1 MADANYTQPTNIALP
16 GTTLS
21 STTDYGATDRM
32 PRTTSRML
40 IYIHGERLT
49 CAYQMPCKAQRP
61 SEWMAFVLVFLVG
74 REWLEH
80 STYGLRVRCSTN

>member
-1 MADANYTQPTNIALP
+1 MADANDTQPTNIALP

-40 IYIHGERLT
+40 I
-49 CAYQMPCKAQRP
+49 
-61 SEWMAFVLVFLVG
+61 
-74 REWLEH
+74 
-80 STYGLRVRCSTN
+80 